1 MNRGTARDVGDFDVI
16 DEKVADIAS
25 AMNIVQ
31 TTILDHLERRGG
43 YISVSSINFLFL
55 VRRRGLQ

>member
-55 VRRRGLQ
+55 MRRRGLQ